1 MCSSTSAAPCIIDD
15 DHVDKD
21 DDHVDKDDDG
31 ETEGKT
37 QATAGLE
44 QGNLPT
50 LMTLKT

>member
-1 MCSSTSAAPCIIDD
+1 MCSSTSVAPCII
-15 DHVDKD
+15 D